1 MTRIFTLAWAFVLPD
16 TRMLFLLIESS
27 SARVVARRLFVF
39 DRFNKVCDHTCGT
52 GRFNNYNCNWRG
64 HGATCRYC
72 FNDVEQ
78 VSALSIFFFSG
89 NVVISRYTHSFSGV
103 EKHTGKACG
112 CSSVSLSERKLMLGV
127 RLGESQQHRRSETL
141 HP

>member
-1 MTRIFTLAWAFVLPD
+1 MPRSFTLAWAFVLPD
-16 TRMLFLLIESS
+16 TRMLFLLMESS

-39 DRFNKVCDHTCGT
+39 YRFNKVCDHTCGT

-78 VSALSIFFFSG
+78 VSALSFFF
-89 NVVISRYTHSFSGV
+89 RQRCH
-103 EKHTGKACG
+103 
-112 CSSVSLSERKLMLGV
+112 L
-127 RLGESQQHRRSETL
+127 
-141 HP
+141 